1 MDVHVHSVYSSEVG
15 TIIKTMCKKILLHRI
30 IWFYLLGAIFLI
42 ACSSKANIT
51 PIKSTT
57 QSVLLHPTDT
67 NIEVA
72 QSTTPSRIPSPTITP
87 SSYPQ
92 YLLQLTYIAEK
103 TPLVYGVYAITF
115 GCPDE
120 VPPCLSEPELLFEYP
135 HPILLG
141 GNTFSW
147 SPDGNRMAYD
157 SVGEGDRFDIFVID
171 WDGQNQVNITE
182 SAISE
187 RYPVWS
193 PDGSRIIYVSST
205 IETRQILSS
214 KPDGL
219 DRVQHLSFSKV
230 NNPSAPN
237 WSPDGSQLTFTGYDD
252 NMDPA
257 HVYVANLNGSSLVQV
272 TNAALDSHTPA
283 FSLDGLW
290 IAFAK
295 DVKVPNSLGDTHP
308 NIFLIKP
315 DGSGEFW
322 LAKDVESSQTFPV
335 WSPLG
340 NWIAY
345 SSFKPLEE
353 TDIYIV
359 KPDGTQI
366 TNVTNTPDIL
376 KWWPAWRIVTSR

>member
-1 MDVHVHSVYSSEVG
+1 
-15 TIIKTMCKKILLHRI
+15 
-30 IWFYLLGAIFLI
+30 
-42 ACSSKANIT
+42 
-51 PIKSTT
+51 
-57 QSVLLHPTDT
+57 
-67 NIEVA
+67 
-72 QSTTPSRIPSPTITP
+72 
-87 SSYPQ
+87 
-92 YLLQLTYIAEK
+92 
-103 TPLVYGVYAITF
+103 
-115 GCPDE
+115 
-120 VPPCLSEPELLFEYP
+120 
-135 HPILLG
+135 
-141 GNTFSW
+141 
-147 SPDGNRMAYD
+147 MAYD
-157 SVGEGDRFDIFVID
+157 SIGEGDEFDIFVID
-171 WDGQNQVNITE
+171 WDGQNRVNITE
-182 SAISE
+182 SPISE

-214 KPDGL
+214 EPDGS

-252 NMDPA
+252 NMNPA
-257 HVYVANLNGSSLVQV
+257 YVYVANLDGSSLAQV
-272 TNAALDSHTPA
+272 TNSALDSHTPA
-283 FSLDGLW
+283 FSRDGLW

-295 DVKVPNSLGDTHP
+295 EVTVPDSFGGNTNP

-315 DGSGEFW
+315 NGSGEFW

-345 SSFKPLEE
+345 NSYEPLEE

-359 KPDGTQI
+359 KPDGTLL

-376 KWWPAWRIVTSR
+376 KWWPAWRVVQ